1 MVAPSLSPRAGIRC
15 NACGTSLASLT
26 APCRCKNVH
35 GERDRFAPPPSMP
48 TKAGVVASKPKRPR
62 AGLVTEA
69 LLCAVLDRCGLIDA
83 FNAGPTTAAEVVYVR
98 EFAWG
103 IYLPEPR
110 LFRFDAAV
118 PARRLAFEAD
128 GGAHYAT
135 KRQGQKDTER
145 RGLAAAHGWRVV
157 AMRPDQIHDR
167 TADELVRAA
176 LEVTTS

>member
-1 MVAPSLSPRAGIRC
+1 MVAPSM
-15 NACGTSLASLT
+15 
-26 APCRCKNVH
+26 
-35 GERDRFAPPPSMP
+35 PPPAPNDKTRRVSYLEARRILGGNVPPPAMP
-48 TKAGVVASKPKRPR
+48 ARVETDTSKPKRPR
-62 AGLVTEA
+62 SGGVTEA

-83 FNAGPTTAAEVVYVR
+83 FNAGPTTPAEVVYVR

-135 KRQGQKDTER
+135 KRQGRHDTER

-157 AMRPDQIHDR
+157 AMRPDQIQDR

-176 LEVTTS
+176 LEPAS

>member
-1 MVAPSLSPRAGIRC
+1 MVAPSM
-15 NACGTSLASLT
+15 
-26 APCRCKNVH
+26 
-35 GERDRFAPPPSMP
+35 PPPAPNDKTRRVSYLEARRILGGNVPPPAMP
-48 TKAGVVASKPKRPR
+48 ARVEKATSKPKRPR
-62 AGLVTEA
+62 SGHVTEA

-83 FNAGPTTAAEVVYVR
+83 FNAGPTTPAEVVYVR

-135 KRQGQKDTER
+135 KRQGRHDTER

-157 AMRPDQIHDR
+157 AMRPDQIQDR

-176 LEVTTS
+176 LEPAS

>member
-1 MVAPSLSPRAGIRC
+1 MVARAPLSMRPAGLHDGFGWCPVHAEAWHPGVRRTC
-15 NACGTSLASLT
+15 PKCASL
-26 APCRCKNVH
+26 
-35 GERDRFAPPPSMP
+35 PSMP
-48 TKAGVVASKPKRPR
+48 TKAGAPASKPKRPR
-62 AGLVTEA
+62 SGHVTEA

-83 FNAGPTTAAEVVYVR
+83 FNAGPTTPAEVVYVR

-128 GGAHYAT
+128 GGAHYTT
-135 KRQGQKDTER
+135 KRQGRHDTER

-157 AMRPDQIHDR
+157 AMRPDQIQDR

>member
-1 MVAPSLSPRAGIRC
+1 MVSLTPRAGIRC

-35 GERDRFAPPPSMP
+35 GERDRFAPPPP
-48 TKAGVVASKPKRPR
+48 VATASKPKRPR
-62 AGLVTEA
+62 SGHVTEA

-83 FNAGPTTAAEVVYVR
+83 FNAGPTTPAEVVYVR

-135 KRQGQKDTER
+135 NAQGRHDTER

-157 AMRPDQIHDR
+157 AMRPDQIQDR

>member
-1 MVAPSLSPRAGIRC
+1 MVSLSPRAGIRC

-35 GERDRFAPPPSMP
+35 GERDRFAPAAPVAP
-48 TKAGVVASKPKRPR
+48 ASKPKRPR
-62 AGLVTEA
+62 SGHVTEA

-83 FNAGPTTAAEVVYVR
+83 FNAGPTTPAEVVYVR

-135 KRQGQKDTER
+135 KAQGRHDTER

-157 AMRPDQIHDR
+157 AMRPDQIQDR

-176 LEVTTS
+176 LEIAS